1 MRRFQERCSIKVP
14 TANNALVIRVRFRAN
29 ATDYRPIT
37 WPVDHPY
44 WCTGY
49 NESRAGEYA
58 NIVAYVESEADVK
71 RQWPEAEM
79 IQVSEPEADHY
90 MFTSRFQPPDWF
102 LPNIGARGIPP
113 LVHDD
118 IELMTQRWEAVVS
131 VLGGIRGNRLIYPDQ
146 SDN

>member
-1 MRRFQERCSIKVP
+1 MRRLPERCSIKVP
-14 TANNALVIRVRFRAN
+14 TSNNTLVMRVRFRAN
-29 ATDYRPIT
+29 ASDYRPIT
-37 WPVDHPY
+37 WPTAHPY

-49 NESRAGEYA
+49 GETKAGEYA
-58 NIVAYVESEADVK
+58 NIVAYVESEADAK

-102 LPNIGARGIPP
+102 LPTLNASGIREYEHTD
-113 LVHDD
+113 LE
-118 IELMTQRWEAVVS
+118 IMAERWLDVVS